1 MKARFGRK
9 MKRALTFL
17 MSVVLVAETINCA
30 GMTVSAGTVSAGD
43 VIAINEELKEDVTA
57 AEKAAQAADEAAQA
71 AQEALDAANELAKEA
86 GDAAL
91 ETAEDGS
98 YTETVTEENGTTKEE
113 PVLKEEID
121 EAITEAEEEVAEA
134 NEETAE
140 VQDAVD
146 EQLAGIVE
154 SAESDTAEKLED
166 AQAAADAA
174 EAAKEKAEKAA
185 EKAQNAGDQFTAEK
199 AAKEAAAAAEE
210 AQKAADDAS
219 AAYDE
224 AFNILEDAIERYNKA
239 VADAELSV
247 SGGDAQIAAQ
257 EALDAAQGA
266 LDAAKKAVDDAKT
279 EYDKAMADNA
289 TAQAAAEEA
298 AKQAGI
304 AEEAAD
310 QTVANLEE
318 KKDVDVEA
326 LKAEKEVKEQE
337 LQAAKDAQV
346 TINAEQDAIIADAQA
361 KKDAADAEIAR
372 YNEAKAKV
380 EDLEKGTG
388 AFGWGDSK
396 ITEAKEVAGKTTS
409 DVKETKL
416 VWDGWKLKKVNVYYT
431 QSEIDAAKAVVAE
444 YDAAKTTMNAIDIA
458 AQKNLSAAAKSDI
471 ANAEAAKSAAA
482 QAISDKTAEIA
493 GITASIKTVTDYIY
507 DNDEAVTYDMKDN
520 VDYQEL
526 LEELKASTAN
536 YNGSVAL
543 REKYEDVIDTDE
555 DKLFTKI
562 KKFFEEISMEY
573 NLNGTEISFDWKN
586 GVIYTNDGL
595 TLMIG
600 KDQQN
605 VQTLLKWENDKLT
618 VVTIDEAEFATYSA
632 TFDKVAAAQAANRAA
647 EAAVA
652 EKAALDKYN
661 AAVAALAAAQER
673 LDAAKLNKLNLKE
686 AKEALKV
693 AQENVDLAEI
703 EWKEAKKAA
712 DAAKEAADNAKVAV
726 DEKPI
731 TVKYFILNRGLI
743 QPNEAP
749 IGRYPK
755 ENYSKSSVSGELVTG
770 TTDENGVFASYASV
784 YAKGVTG
791 EAVYDY
797 LKVQPTTEQINQML
811 GEGNELKEGESITW
825 YVIKKEGDGYH
836 VDGIVTGQKFDIT
849 VRYGYTDAESGKF
862 IDLTESKTATVGL
875 GENYSIESP
884 VIDEYIAGTAKVEGI
899 ATKNETLYVEYTAEE
914 TRPVTINYYRGS
926 ITGTLLGTQTVNVAV
941 SKVDAYAST
950 IKTNWLNL
958 KKPADCYDGE
968 MISYVVTKDSAVA
981 NVVYAPIP
989 VTPVTPPAPT
999 TPVVEPGEG
1008 EPIVAEAEA
1017 PAAPVNVVVA
1027 PADEEPVDEE
1037 PVEEAPVEIEEEETP
1052 LAPAIE
1058 DDEADKDGIAIT
1070 ETDGGVIIEDE
1081 ETPLGVGN
1089 CWIHWL
1095 ILILTA
1101 VYTVY
1106 ELVRAISR
1114 NKKIK
1119 ELAGNG
1125 ETAEA

>member
-57 AEKAAQAADEAAQA
+57 AEKAAQAADEVAQA

-121 EAITEAEEEVAEA
+121 EAITEAEEKVTEA
-134 NEETAE
+134 NEETAD
-140 VQDAVD
+140 VQDDVD
-146 EQLAGIVE
+146 EQLAEIVE
-154 SAESDTAEKLED
+154 AAESDTAEKLED

-185 EKAQNAGDQFTAEK
+185 EKAQNAGDQFAAEK

-210 AQKAADDAS
+210 AQKAADNAS

-224 AFNILEDAIERYNKA
+224 AFNILEEAIEKYNKA
-239 VADAELSV
+239 VADAELTV

-304 AEEAAD
+304 AQDAAED
-310 QTVANLEE
+310 TVENLEDV
-318 KKDVDVEA
+318 KDADVED
-326 LKAEKEVKEQE
+326 LEAEKAAKEQE
-337 LQAAKDAQV
+337 LQAAIDAQP
-346 TINAEQDAIIADAQA
+346 TINAEQDAIIAEAEA
-361 KKDAADAEIAR
+361 KKAAADAEIAK
-372 YNEAKAKV
+372 YNEAADV
-380 EDLEKGTG
+380 VNDLTDSSWKIYSELERAQIIIENGTG
-388 AFGWGDSK
+388 FCWRLAKKIKQSDIDNANQIIAKYNAAIAVMDS
-396 ITEAKEVAGKTTS
+396 I
-409 DVKETKL
+409 DV
-416 VWDGWKLKKVNVYYT
+416 
-431 QSEIDAAKAVVAE
+431 
-444 YDAAKTTMNAIDIA
+444 A
-458 AQKNLSAAAKSDI
+458 AQKNIVATAESDI
-471 ANAEAAKSAAA
+471 ANAEATKNAAA

-520 VDYQEL
+520 AEYQKL

-673 LDAAKLNKLNLKE
+673 LDAAKLNKLNIKAAE
-686 AKEALKV
+686 EALKAAQQNV
-693 AQENVDLAEI
+693 DDAKAEWERAQE
-703 EWKEAKKAA
+703 AA
-712 DAAKEAADNAKVAV
+712 DAAKDAAEAAKQAVETKPVKVSYYV
-726 DEKPI
+726 
-731 TVKYFILNRGLI
+731 LNRGLI
-743 QPNEAP
+743 QPAEVYS
-749 IGRYPK
+749 YPAA
-755 ENYSKSSVSGELVTG
+755 NYSKRMEGELYSGVLDEATG
-770 TTDENGVFASYASV
+770 KRDDSYIALYKKGIKNSDEIAQ
-784 YAKGVTG
+784 
-791 EAVYDY
+791 Y
-797 LKVQPTTEQINQML
+797 LAVQPTAEQLAERGIV
-811 GEGNELKEGESITW
+811 LKEGESIRW
-825 YVIKKEGDGYH
+825 YVIKTEGDGYH
-836 VDGIVTGQKFDIT
+836 VDGIITGQKFDIT
-849 VRYGYTDAESGKF
+849 VRYGRYDESGEF
-862 IDLTESKTATVGL
+862 VDLAESKTETVGL
-875 GENYSIESP
+875 GETYHIDSREIEDY
-884 VIDEYIAGTAKVEGI
+884 VAGAAYVEGV
-899 ATKNETLYVEYTAEE
+899 ATKDETLYVEYTAEV
-914 TRPVTINYYRGS
+914 TRTVRINYYRGS
-926 ITGTLLGTQTVNVAV
+926 VAGTLLGTQDLEVAV

-950 IKTNWLNL
+950 IKTKWLNL

-968 MISYVVTKDSAVA
+968 MVSYVVTEDSAVA

-989 VTPVTPPAPT
+989 VTPVIPPEPT
-999 TPVVEPGEG
+999 IPGEVPGEG
-1008 EPIVAEAEA
+1008 EPVIADANA
-1017 PAAPVNVVVA
+1017 PVAPVNVIPA
-1027 PADEEPVDEE
+1027 PVEEPAEEEPVVEE
-1037 PVEEAPVEIEEEETP
+1037 PAEIEEEDAPLAPAIEDQDNSDDAEVVNIEEEETP
-1052 LAPAIE
+1052 LAA
-1058 DDEADKDGIAIT
+1058 
-1070 ETDGGVIIEDE
+1070 
-1081 ETPLGVGN
+1081 GN

-1101 VYTVY
+1101 VYTAY
-1106 ELVRAISR
+1106 ELVRAVAR

-1119 ELAGNG
+1119 ELADNG
-1125 ETAEA
+1125 ETVRA

>member
-121 EAITEAEEEVAEA
+121 EAITEAEEKVTEA
-134 NEETAE
+134 NEETAD
-140 VQDAVD
+140 VQDDVD
-146 EQLAGIVE
+146 EQLAEIVE
-154 SAESDTAEKLED
+154 AAESDTAEKLEG

-174 EAAKEKAEKAA
+174 EAAKEKAEEAA

-239 VADAELSV
+239 VADAELTV

-304 AEEAAD
+304 AQEAAD

-431 QSEIDAAKAVVAE
+431 QAEIDAAKAVVAE

-471 ANAEAAKSAAA
+471 ANAEAAKSTAA
-482 QAISDKTAEIA
+482 QAINDKTTEIA
-493 GITASIKTVTDYIY
+493 GITASIATVEDYIY

-520 VDYQEL
+520 DKYQKL

-673 LDAAKLNKLNLKE
+673 LDAAKLNKLNIKAAE
-686 AKEALKV
+686 EALKA
-693 AQENVDLAEI
+693 AQQNVDDAKAELDR
-703 EWKEAKKAA
+703 AKDAA
-712 DAAKEAADNAKVAV
+712 DAAKDAADAAKQAV
-726 DEKPI
+726 ETKP
-731 TVKYFILNRGLI
+731 VKVSYFVLNRGLI
-743 QPNEAP
+743 QPAEVYS
-749 IGRYPK
+749 YPAA
-755 ENYSKSSVSGELVTG
+755 NYSKGMKGELYSGVLDEATG
-770 TTDENGVFASYASV
+770 KRDDSYIALYKKGIKNSDEIAQ
-784 YAKGVTG
+784 
-791 EAVYDY
+791 Y
-797 LKVQPTTEQINQML
+797 LAVQPTAEQLAERGIV
-811 GEGNELKEGESITW
+811 LKEGESIRW
-825 YVIKKEGDGYH
+825 YVIKTQGDGYH
-836 VDGIVTGQKFDIT
+836 VDGIITGQKFDIT
-849 VRYGYTDAESGKF
+849 VRYGRYDENGEF
-862 IDLTESKTATVGL
+862 VDLAESKTETVGL
-875 GENYSIESP
+875 GETYHIDSREIEDY
-884 VIDEYIAGTAKVEGI
+884 VAGAAYVEGV
-899 ATKNETLYVEYTAEE
+899 ATKDETLYVEYTAEE
-914 TRPVTINYYRGS
+914 TRTVRINYYRGS
-926 ITGTLLGTQTVNVAV
+926 VAGTLLGTQDLEVAV

-950 IKTNWLNL
+950 IKTKWLNL
-958 KKPADCYDGE
+958 KKPGDCNDGE
-968 MISYVVTKDSAVA
+968 MVSYVVTEDSAVA

-989 VTPVTPPAPT
+989 VTPVTPPEPT
-999 TPVVEPGEG
+999 TPEEVPGEG
-1008 EPIVAEAEA
+1008 GPVIADANA
-1017 PAAPVNVVVA
+1017 PVAPVNVIPA
-1027 PADEEPVDEE
+1027 PVEEPAEEEPVVEE
-1037 PVEEAPVEIEEEETP
+1037 PAEIEEEDAPLAPAIEEQDNSDDAEVVNIEEEETP
-1052 LAPAIE
+1052 LAA
-1058 DDEADKDGIAIT
+1058 
-1070 ETDGGVIIEDE
+1070 
-1081 ETPLGVGN
+1081 GN

-1101 VYTVY
+1101 VYTAY
-1106 ELVRAISR
+1106 ELVRAIAR

-1119 ELAGNG
+1119 ELADNG
-1125 ETAEA
+1125 ETVRA

>member
-57 AEKAAQAADEAAQA
+57 AEKAAQAAEEAAQA
-71 AQEALDAANELAKEA
+71 AQEALDAANDLAKEA

-121 EAITEAEEEVAEA
+121 EAITEAEEKVAEA

-140 VQDAVD
+140 VQDDVD

-154 SAESDTAEKLED
+154 AAESDTAEKLED

-185 EKAQNAGDQFTAEK
+185 DKAQNAGDQFTAEK

-210 AQKAADDAS
+210 AQKAADDAC

-224 AFNILEDAIERYNKA
+224 AFSILEDAIERYNKA
-239 VADAELSV
+239 VADAELTV

-304 AEEAAD
+304 AQDAAED
-310 QTVANLEE
+310 TVENLEDV
-318 KKDVDVEA
+318 KDVDVEDLEA
-326 LKAEKEVKEQE
+326 KKAAKEQE
-337 LQAAKDAQV
+337 LQATIDAQPA
-346 TINAEQDAIIADAQA
+346 INDEQDAIIAEAEAKKAAAEAKIAKYDAAQA
-361 KKDAADAEIAR
+361 KM
-372 YNEAKAKV
+372 NEM
-380 EDLEKGTG
+380 ERGTG
-388 AFGWGDSK
+388 IFGLGDSK
-396 ITEAKEVAGKTTS
+396 ITEARKVASKKAGDKKGFGKR
-409 DVKETKL
+409 
-416 VWDGWKLKKVNVYYT
+416 YT
-431 QSEIDAAKAVVAE
+431 QAEIDAAKAVVAE
-444 YDAAKTTMNAIDIA
+444 YEA
-458 AQKNLSAAAKSDI
+458 AQKVVDSINLAEQKGIVATAESDI
-471 ANAEAAKSAAA
+471 ANAEATKNAAA

-520 VDYQEL
+520 AEYQKL

-543 REKYEDVIDTDE
+543 REKYEDVIDTDG

-652 EKAALDKYN
+652 EKVALDKYN

-673 LDAAKLNKLNLKE
+673 LDAAKLNKLNIKAAE
-686 AKEALKV
+686 EALKAAQQNV
-693 AQENVDLAEI
+693 DDAKAEWERAQE
-703 EWKEAKKAA
+703 AA
-712 DAAKEAADNAKVAV
+712 DAAKDAAEAAKQAVETKPVKVS
-726 DEKPI
+726 
-731 TVKYFILNRGLI
+731 YFVLNRGLI
-743 QPNEAP
+743 QPAEVYS
-749 IGRYPK
+749 YPAA
-755 ENYSKSSVSGELVTG
+755 NYSKRMEGELYSGVLDEATG
-770 TTDENGVFASYASV
+770 KRDDSYIALYKKGIKNSDEIAQ
-784 YAKGVTG
+784 
-791 EAVYDY
+791 Y
-797 LKVQPTTEQINQML
+797 LAVQPTAEQLAEI
-811 GEGNELKEGESITW
+811 GVVLKEGESIRW
-825 YVIKKEGDGYH
+825 YVIKTEGDGYH
-836 VDGIVTGQKFDIT
+836 VDGIITGQKFDIT
-849 VRYGYTDAESGKF
+849 VRYGRYDENGEF
-862 IDLTESKTATVGL
+862 VDLAESKTETVGL
-875 GENYSIESP
+875 GETYHIDSREIEDY
-884 VIDEYIAGTAKVEGI
+884 VAGAAYVEGV
-899 ATKNETLYVEYTAEE
+899 ATKDETLYVEYTAEE
-914 TRPVTINYYRGS
+914 TRTVRINYYRGS
-926 ITGTLLGTQTVNVAV
+926 VAGTLLGTQDLEVAV

-950 IKTNWLNL
+950 IKTKWLNL

-968 MISYVVTKDSAVA
+968 MVSYVVTEDSAVA

-989 VTPVTPPAPT
+989 VTPVIPPEPT
-999 TPVVEPGEG
+999 IPGEVPGEG
-1008 EPIVAEAEA
+1008 EPVIADANA
-1017 PAAPVNVVVA
+1017 PVAPVNVIPA
-1027 PADEEPVDEE
+1027 PVEE
-1037 PVEEAPVEIEEEETP
+1037 PVEEEPVVEEPVEIEEEDAPLAPAIEDQDNSDDAEVVNIEEEETP
-1052 LAPAIE
+1052 LAA
-1058 DDEADKDGIAIT
+1058 
-1070 ETDGGVIIEDE
+1070 
-1081 ETPLGVGN
+1081 GN

-1101 VYTVY
+1101 VYTAY
-1106 ELVRAISR
+1106 ELLRAVAR

-1119 ELAGNG
+1119 ELADNG
-1125 ETAEA
+1125 ETVRA

>member
-71 AQEALDAANELAKEA
+71 AKEALDAANDLANEA

-140 VQDAVD
+140 VQDDVD

-224 AFNILEDAIERYNKA
+224 AFNILKDAIEGYNKA
-239 VADAELSV
+239 VADTELSV

-304 AEEAAD
+304 AQDAAED
-310 QTVANLEE
+310 TVENLEDV
-318 KKDVDVEA
+318 KDADVED
-326 LKAEKEVKEQE
+326 LEAEKAAKEQE
-337 LQAAKDAQV
+337 LQAAIDAQPA
-346 TINAEQDAIIADAQA
+346 INAEQDAIIAEAEAKKAVAEAEIDKYDAAQA
-361 KKDAADAEIAR
+361 TVKKMNDKGFLGLGTSELEAAEKV
-372 YNEAKAKV
+372 AK
-380 EDLEKGTG
+380 
-388 AFGWGDSK
+388 
-396 ITEAKEVAGKTTS
+396 KTTS
-409 DVKETKL
+409 DVKKTEW
-416 VWDGWKLKKVNVYYT
+416 VRDGWKWKEVKIYYT
-431 QSEIDAAKAVVAE
+431 QAEIDAAKAVVAE
-444 YDAAKTTMNAIDIA
+444 YNAAIDVMDSIDVA
-458 AQKNLSAAAKSDI
+458 AQKEIVATAESDI
-471 ANAEAAKSAAA
+471 ANAEATKNATA

-493 GITASIKTVTDYIY
+493 GITASIETVTDYIY

-520 VDYQEL
+520 DKYQKL

-661 AAVAALAAAQER
+661 AAVAALEAAQER
-673 LDAAKLNKLNLKE
+673 LDAAKLNKLNIKAAE
-686 AKEALKV
+686 EALKAAQQNV
-693 AQENVDLAEI
+693 DDAKAELDRAQE
-703 EWKEAKKAA
+703 AA
-712 DAAKEAADNAKVAV
+712 DAAKAVAEAAKQAVETKPVKVS
-726 DEKPI
+726 
-731 TVKYFILNRGLI
+731 YFVLNRGLI
-743 QPNEAP
+743 QPAEVYS
-749 IGRYPK
+749 YPAA
-755 ENYSKSSVSGELVTG
+755 NYSKGMEGELYSGVLDEATG
-770 TTDENGVFASYASV
+770 KRDDSYIALYKKGIKNSDEIAQ
-784 YAKGVTG
+784 
-791 EAVYDY
+791 Y
-797 LKVQPTTEQINQML
+797 LAVQPTAEQLAERGIV
-811 GEGNELKEGESITW
+811 LKEGESIRW
-825 YVIKKEGDGYH
+825 YVIKTEGDGYH
-836 VDGIVTGQKFDIT
+836 VDGIITGQKFDIT
-849 VRYGYTDAESGKF
+849 VRYGRYDENGEF
-862 IDLTESKTATVGL
+862 VDLAESKTETVGL
-875 GENYSIESP
+875 GETYHIDSREIEDY
-884 VIDEYIAGTAKVEGI
+884 VAGAAYVEGV
-899 ATKNETLYVEYTAEE
+899 ATKDETLYVEYTAEE
-914 TRPVTINYYRGS
+914 TRTVRINYYRGS
-926 ITGTLLGTQTVNVAV
+926 VAGTLLGTQDLEVAV

-950 IKTNWLNL
+950 IKTKWLNL
-958 KKPADCYDGE
+958 KKPGDCNDGE
-968 MISYVVTKDSAVA
+968 MVSYVVTEDSAVA

-989 VTPVTPPAPT
+989 VTPVTPPEPT
-999 TPVVEPGEG
+999 TPEEVPGEG
-1008 EPIVAEAEA
+1008 GPVIADANA
-1017 PAAPVNVVVA
+1017 PVAPVNVIPA
-1027 PADEEPVDEE
+1027 PVEEPAEEEPVVEE
-1037 PVEEAPVEIEEEETP
+1037 PVVEEPAEIEEEDAPLAPAIEEQDNSDDAEVVNIEEEETP
-1052 LAPAIE
+1052 LAA
-1058 DDEADKDGIAIT
+1058 
-1070 ETDGGVIIEDE
+1070 
-1081 ETPLGVGN
+1081 GN

-1101 VYTVY
+1101 VYTAY
-1106 ELVRAISR
+1106 ELVRAIAR

-1119 ELAGNG
+1119 ELADNG
-1125 ETAEA
+1125 ETVRA

>member
-71 AQEALDAANELAKEA
+71 AQEALDAANDLANEA

-113 PVLKEEID
+113 PVLKEKID
-121 EAITEAEEEVAEA
+121 EAITGAEKEVAEA
-134 NEETAE
+134 NEKTAE
-140 VQDAVD
+140 VQDKVD

-154 SAESDTAEKLED
+154 SAESNTEEKLED

-174 EAAKEKAEKAA
+174 EAAKEKAEEAADKA
-185 EKAQNAGDQFTAEK
+185 KNAGDQFTAEK

-210 AQKAADDAS
+210 AAAAAKEAQEAVKDAYT
-219 AAYDE
+219 AYDK
-224 AFNILEDAIERYNKA
+224 AIEEYNEA
-239 VADAELSV
+239 VAAAELSV
-247 SGGDAQIAAQ
+247 SGGDAQ
-257 EALDAAQGA
+257 EALDAAQEA

-279 EYDKAMADNA
+279 EYDAAVAANG
-289 TAQAAAEEA
+289 TAQDAAKKAAE
-298 AKQAGI
+298 QAGI

-416 VWDGWKLKKVNVYYT
+416 VRDGWKLKKVNVYYT
-431 QSEIDAAKAVVAE
+431 QAEIDAAKAVVAE
-444 YDAAKTTMNAIDIA
+444 YDAAKTTMNDIDIV

-482 QAISDKTAEIA
+482 QAINDKTTEIA
-493 GITASIKTVTDYIY
+493 GITASIATVEDYIY
-507 DNDEAVTYDMKDN
+507 SDKD
-520 VDYQEL
+520 
-526 LEELKASTAN
+526 
-536 YNGSVAL
+536 
-543 REKYEDVIDTDE
+543 
-555 DKLFTKI
+555 
-562 KKFFEEISMEY
+562 
-573 NLNGTEISFDWKN
+573 TEIAYLD
-586 GVIYTNDGL
+586 
-595 TLMIG
+595 
-600 KDQQN
+600 KDQQEAY
-605 VQTLLKWENDKLT
+605 QALLAQAGDSFDAYTEIKNDTDAYIEATKDVDWKDWLGGLFTGDTWKKWFDELDLEEKYHGWKTTNGTYIIIKNDRDNTQALITIRDDKAYIA
-618 VVTIDEAEFATYSA
+618 TIDEAEFATYSA

-652 EKAALDKYN
+652 EKAALDKYS
-661 AAVAALAAAQER
+661 AAVAALEAAQKR
-673 LDAAKLNKLNLKE
+673 LDAAKLNKLNIKAAE
-686 AKEALKV
+686 EALKA
-693 AQENVDLAEI
+693 AQQNVDDAKAEW
-703 EWKEAKKAA
+703 ERAQKAA
-712 DAAKEAADNAKVAV
+712 DAAKDAAEAAKQAVETKPVKVS
-726 DEKPI
+726 
-731 TVKYFILNRGLI
+731 YFVLNRGLI
-743 QPNEAP
+743 QPAEVYS
-749 IGRYPK
+749 YPAA
-755 ENYSKSSVSGELVTG
+755 NYSKRMEGELYSGVLDEATG
-770 TTDENGVFASYASV
+770 KRDDSYIALYKKGIKNSDEIAQ
-784 YAKGVTG
+784 
-791 EAVYDY
+791 Y
-797 LKVQPTTEQINQML
+797 LAVQPTAEQLAERGIV
-811 GEGNELKEGESITW
+811 LKEGESIRW
-825 YVIKKEGDGYH
+825 YVIKTEGDGYH
-836 VDGIVTGQKFDIT
+836 VDGIITGQKFDIT
-849 VRYGYTDAESGKF
+849 VRYGRYDESGEF
-862 IDLTESKTATVGL
+862 VDLAESKTETVGL
-875 GENYSIESP
+875 GETYHIDSREIEDY
-884 VIDEYIAGTAKVEGI
+884 VAGAAYVEGV
-899 ATKNETLYVEYTAEE
+899 ATKDETLYVEYTAEE
-914 TRPVTINYYRGS
+914 TRTVRINYYRGS
-926 ITGTLLGTQTVNVAV
+926 VAGTLLGTQDLEVAV

-950 IKTNWLNL
+950 IKTKWLNL

-968 MISYVVTKDSAVA
+968 MVSYVVTEDSAVA

-989 VTPVTPPAPT
+989 VTPVIPPEPT
-999 TPVVEPGEG
+999 IPGEVPGEG
-1008 EPIVAEAEA
+1008 EPVIADANA
-1017 PAAPVNVVVA
+1017 PVAPVNVIPA
-1027 PADEEPVDEE
+1027 PVEE
-1037 PVEEAPVEIEEEETP
+1037 PVEEEPVVEEPVEIEEEDAPLAPAIEDQDNSDDAEVVNIEEEETP
-1052 LAPAIE
+1052 LAA
-1058 DDEADKDGIAIT
+1058 
-1070 ETDGGVIIEDE
+1070 
-1081 ETPLGVGN
+1081 GN

-1101 VYTVY
+1101 VYTAY
-1106 ELVRAISR
+1106 ELVRAIAR

-1119 ELAGNG
+1119 ELADNG
-1125 ETAEA
+1125 ETVRA